1 MPSALLNREP
11 NNNDYDVIIVG
22 GSHAGLSAALTLY
35 RALHRC
41 VIFDSSKPRDTSGA
55 PVHLASGWDG
65 ANAEKLKE
73 VQVSEL
79 KSTGLIDFVSRA
91 VVSAKKLSDG
101 TFEVTDDSNVLWKG
115 KKILLAIGMQEV
127 YPKIPGYAE
136 NYGSTMSE
144 NAFACCQTCTDNS

>member
-1 MPSALLNREP
+1 MPSALLNNEATD
-11 NNNDYDVIIVG
+11 NNYDVIIVG

-55 PVHLASGWDG
+55 PVHLTSAWDG
-65 ANAEKLKE
+65 ADAEKLKDA
-73 VQVSEL
+73 QVSEL

-91 VVSAKKLSDG
+91 VVSAKKQSDG
-101 TFEVTDDSNVLWKG
+101 TFEVVDDRNVLWRG
-115 KKILLAIGMQEV
+115 KKMLLAIGMQEV
-127 YPKIPGYAE
+127 FPDIAGYAE

-144 NAFACCQTCTDNS
+144 ILTV